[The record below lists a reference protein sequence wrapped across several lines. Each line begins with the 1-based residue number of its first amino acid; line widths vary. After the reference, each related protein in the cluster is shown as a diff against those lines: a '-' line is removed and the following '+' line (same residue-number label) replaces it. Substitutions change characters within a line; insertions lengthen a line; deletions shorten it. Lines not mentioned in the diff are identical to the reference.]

1 MEIDG
6 SKSSELGEL
15 SPPARREPAQR
26 ARTLQLLR
34 HRLQHG
40 LNRIRQLGVRPKRPS
55 PAGRCFRDILSRISG
70 KNHSRLERTLS
81 GLDDGVGPSSPH
93 AALTSPCDAHHPRI
107 SGESE
112 SILSD
117 LDSSDESD
125 SRFERILSGLDAGSG
140 PCSQLSAL
148 AEFRDVLLLS
158 STVDLLAGFSFDSL
172 VPSLLAIANEDGDQ
186 NVMLQAIRAIAYLC
200 DRSPQTADYLVRYD
214 AVPVLCARLTV
225 IENLDVA
232 EQCLQALRN
241 ISRDLPVVCLNA
253 GVILAVLSCIDSF
266 STCAQRV
273 AVSTVA
279 NICRELPSDCSAHVM
294 VAIPILCNLLQ
305 YEDHSLVETVALTLK
320 RIVASSSCSSEMLD
334 ELCKHGVI
342 HHSNHL
348 LALHSLMTVW
358 QPTYME
364 LFQML
369 ARLASVSLVAIR
381 TLFEQ
386 NMSSTLK
393 DILTSA
399 DLSHRRP
406 HSHLG
411 DMHSNLIHEVLK
423 LLNML
428 LPPLPGV
435 GEHIQELASDK
446 EKILMDQPEL
456 LCQFGVDI
464 LPVLIQMVNSGANLT
479 VCYGCLYVINKLVY
493 FSSAEVLLELLNNAN
508 LSSFLAIVLAQYDD
522 HHVLISALR
531 IADIVTQKLP
541 ETFPNSFVKEGVL
554 YAVGAL
560 LMSEKSSKSV
570 FQKSRNIHQSSVQTA
585 NRCLCYGFDIG
596 RPSLLSETGPCKLEK
611 DTVQTLA
618 KHLKSQIGLTETIQ
632 KLKTFSALL
641 SNDVN
646 VSSQNDCCAG
656 DEYFS
661 HILEQMMMGLNG
673 ANSIS
678 TFEFIESEVVRCLA
692 HYLSNGKYLKEKADS
707 LLPNDLLVLL
717 KRFETFVKI
726 SLTAVH
732 PQCEDTFLTLLVRK
746 LQNALST
753 LEHFPVI
760 GSHASMSR
768 DVYANIPGR
777 RTTHPCF
784 RVHFVREEGES
795 VLSDHSLDVLTVD
808 AFSSFDDIE
817 RFLWPKVGTN
827 RVEDSVEPKG
837 KDVTD
842 DLNTITKSS
851 QGNPVLGSNY
861 KAMQSF
867 QDSDMQ
873 DTMKQG
879 VHYIAERNADMKTR
893 NLVNVHKLYSSE
905 CTPSKFIFYLKGKEL
920 DCSLTLY
927 QAILQQ
933 VNEDNDVT
941 VGPKFWS
948 DVYEVKYRRAI
959 EQNRSDTQKSDDSKI
974 SSACRRELGLL
985 WQKLSFVSSMMAAE
999 LPCNLDR
1006 SNPTYDILFLLKFLE
1021 GLNRFTF
1028 QIMSHERLNAFAEG
1042 RIDNFDD
1049 LKVRIPA
1056 VPQVEFVN
1064 GRLSDKLTQQMKDPL
1079 AVSVAGMPSWCS
1091 QLMDACPFLFSF
1103 EARRTYFRLT
1113 VFGSSESQPH
1123 PLQQW
1128 TGDYTN
1134 GTNYRQS
1141 YSDRLYRDKF
1151 HVRRSHILDSA
1162 AQMMNLHARNQEAVL
1177 EVDSQPH
1184 PLQQLTGDYSNGTNS
1199 RQSFS
1204 DGLHRDKF
1212 HVHRN
1217 HILDSAV
1224 QMMNLHARNQAVLEV
1239 EFHEEVGTGLG
1250 PTMEFYTLVSHE
1262 FQMAGLGMWRDGHS
1276 SQVEDSKHVKA
1287 PLGLFPRPWSA
1298 ASCSSNGELVTEVID
1313 KFLLLGQVVAKAI
1326 KDRRVMDVPF
1336 SKAFYKLILEQD
1348 LDIYDINSFDPELG
1362 RTLLEFQAL
1371 VERKR
1376 TMESVSGKNT
1386 TSKSDLHFRG
1396 TRIEDLCLDFSLP
1409 GYNDYKFGSTPD
1421 QKMVNSLNLEEYV
1434 SLLVDATVKSGIS
1447 RQVEGFR
1454 TGFNQVFPLKTLQIF
1469 TEDEIERLLCGEQ
1482 ETWVSGELLDL
1493 IKFDHGYTASSPS
1506 INNFLEI
1513 IQEFGCDERRAFLQ
1527 FLTGAPRLPP
1537 GGLAALNPKLTIV
1550 RKHWSKLAD
1559 LDLPSVTTCK
1569 NYLKLPPYS
1578 SKEIMREKLLY
1589 AITEGQRSFHLS

>member
-1 MEIDG
+1 
-6 SKSSELGEL
+6 
-15 SPPARREPAQR
+15 
-26 ARTLQLLR
+26 
-34 HRLQHG
+34 
-40 LNRIRQLGVRPKRPS
+40 
-55 PAGRCFRDILSRISG
+55 
-70 KNHSRLERTLS
+70 
-81 GLDDGVGPSSPH
+81 
-93 AALTSPCDAHHPRI
+93 
-107 SGESE
+107 
-112 SILSD
+112 
-117 LDSSDESD
+117 
-125 SRFERILSGLDAGSG
+125 
-140 PCSQLSAL
+140 
-148 AEFRDVLLLS
+148 
-158 STVDLLAGFSFDSL
+158 
-172 VPSLLAIANEDGDQ
+172 
-186 NVMLQAIRAIAYLC
+186 
-200 DRSPQTADYLVRYD
+200 
-214 AVPVLCARLTV
+214 
-225 IENLDVA
+225 
-232 EQCLQALRN
+232 
-241 ISRDLPVVCLNA
+241 
-253 GVILAVLSCIDSF
+253 
-266 STCAQRV
+266 
-273 AVSTVA
+273 
-279 NICRELPSDCSAHVM
+279 
-294 VAIPILCNLLQ
+294 
-305 YEDHSLVETVALTLK
+305 
-320 RIVASSSCSSEMLD
+320 
-334 ELCKHGVI
+334 
-342 HHSNHL
+342 
-348 LALHSLMTVW
+348 
-358 QPTYME
+358 
-364 LFQML
+364 
-369 ARLASVSLVAIR
+369 
-381 TLFEQ
+381 
-386 NMSSTLK
+386 
-393 DILTSA
+393 
-399 DLSHRRP
+399 
-406 HSHLG
+406 
-411 DMHSNLIHEVLK
+411 MHSNLIHEVLK

-531 IADIVTQKLP
+531 IADIVMQKLL
-541 ETFPNSFVKEGVL
+541 ETLPDTFVKEGVL
-554 YAVGAL
+554 YAVDAL
-560 LMSEKSSKSV
+560 LMSETSSRSV
-570 FQKSRNIHQSSVQTA
+570 LQKSRNIHQSSGQTA
-585 NRCLCYGFDIG
+585 NGCLCYTFDMG
-596 RPSLLSETGPCKLEK
+596 LSLETEPCKIEK
-611 DTVQTLA
+611 DTVYTLA
-618 KHLKSQIGLTETIQ
+618 KHLKATYFGGEILNSEIGLTETIQ
-632 KLKTFSALL
+632 KLRTFCALL
-641 SNDVN
+641 SNDVKE
-646 VSSQNDCCAG
+646 SSQNDCCA
-656 DEYFS
+656 DEEYFS
-661 HILEQMMMGLNG
+661 HILEQIMVELNG
-673 ANSIS
+673 ANPMS
-678 TFEFIESEVVRCLA
+678 TFEFIESGVVRSLA
-692 HYLSNGKYLKEKADS
+692 QYLSNGKYLKEKADR
-707 LLPNDLLVLL
+707 LLPSNFCVLL
-717 KRFETFVKI
+717 KRFETFVNI

-732 PQCEDTFLTLLVRK
+732 LQCEDTCLTLLVRR
-746 LQNALST
+746 LQSALSS

-760 GSHASMSR
+760 ASHAPKSG
-768 DVYANIPGR
+768 DVYASIPGR
-777 RTTHPCF
+777 CTKHPCL
-784 RVHFVREEGES
+784 RVRFVREEGES

-827 RVEDSVEPKG
+827 RVEDSVDPKG

-842 DLNTITKSS
+842 DLNTVPKSS
-851 QGNPVLGSNY
+851 KRNPVLGRNN
-861 KAMQSF
+861 KETKSF

-879 VHYIAERNADMKTR
+879 VNYIAEVNADMKTR
-893 NLVNVHKLYSSE
+893 NLVNVLKLYSSE
-905 CTPSKFIFYLKGKEL
+905 YTPSRLIFYLKGKEL
-920 DCSLTLY
+920 DRSLTLY
-927 QAILQQ
+927 QAVLQQ

-948 DVYEVKYRRAI
+948 DVYEVKYRRAV
-959 EQNRSDTQKSDDSKI
+959 EQNHSDSQKSDDYEV
-974 SSACRRELGLL
+974 SSACRRELGSS
-985 WQKLSFVSSMMAAE
+985 WKKLSFVSSMMAAE

-1028 QIMSHERLNAFAEG
+1028 QIMSHERLDAFAEG
-1042 RIDNFDD
+1042 RIDDFDD

-1056 VPQVEFVN
+1056 VPQVEFVSS
-1064 GRLSDKLTQQMKDPL
+1064 RLSDKLTQQMQDPL
-1079 AVSVAGMPSWCS
+1079 AVSVAGMPPWCS

-1103 EARRTYFRLT
+1103 EARRMYFRIT
-1113 VFGSSESQPH
+1113 VFGSSQSQPH
-1123 PLQQW
+1123 PSQQL

-1134 GTNYRQS
+1134 GTN
-1141 YSDRLYRDKF
+1141 
-1151 HVRRSHILDSA
+1151 
-1162 AQMMNLHARNQEAVL
+1162 N
-1177 EVDSQPH
+1177 
-1184 PLQQLTGDYSNGTNS
+1184 

-1212 HVHRN
+1212 HVHRS

-1578 SKEIMREKLLY
+1578 SKEIMRERLLY
-1589 AITEGQRSFHLS
+1589 AITEGQGSFHLS